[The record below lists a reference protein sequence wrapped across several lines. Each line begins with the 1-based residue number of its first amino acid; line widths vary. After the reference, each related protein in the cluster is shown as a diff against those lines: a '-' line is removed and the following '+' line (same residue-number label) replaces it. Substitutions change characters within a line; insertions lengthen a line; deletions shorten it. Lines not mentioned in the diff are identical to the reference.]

1 MGEIEELVK
10 KLEVDGCP
18 SCKAKIAMVDGSLL
32 GARLI
37 AIEERFDG
45 PALIACLSCGM
56 VFVWSAPIGCRIAP
70 AESGSHRDAL
80 QSPVGAHAEPATNR
94 RRRIQSFRNDPIDV
108 GGLSQRSGG
117 GRALWS

>member
-45 PALIACLSCGM
+45 PALIACLACGNGVRM
-56 VFVWSAPIGCRIAP
+56 VGP
-70 AESGSHRDAL
+70 HRVPHRA
-80 QSPVGAHAEPATNR
+80 
-94 RRRIQSFRNDPIDV
+94 RRIR
-108 GGLSQRSGG
+108 
-117 GRALWS
+117 